1 MDALEISSF
10 LGELRKQKE
19 LKQKEVAEALQ
30 VSDKAISRWET
41 GRGIPDVDS
50 LQRLSDFYEVS
61 INEILAGRRI
71 EQNEIEKMADYNLKA
86 AVKRQF
92 FLKRKLSKAT
102 VVVILLL
109 ILLTAIPILLLSM
122 TYKVVSMSNVFC
134 VSGDNGTEA
143 LEEAFQVVEKLQEQ
157 DIDHIVSMR
166 TEQGV
171 QYIDITVIL
180 SERVQIGFDNA
191 EFNRMNGVQTME
203 YLKNLGDDYVDR
215 TIESLKEI
223 GFIK

>member
-1 MDALEISSF
+1 MDALEIGSF

-102 VVVILLL
+102 VAVILLL

>member
-1 MDALEISSF
+1 MDALEIGSF

-30 VSDKAISRWET
+30 VSDKAISSWET

>member
-1 MDALEISSF
+1 M
-10 LGELRKQKE
+10 
-19 LKQKEVAEALQ
+19 
-30 VSDKAISRWET
+30 
-41 GRGIPDVDS
+41 DS

-102 VVVILLL
+102 VAVILLL

>member
-1 MDALEISSF
+1 MDALEIGSF

>member
-1 MDALEISSF
+1 MDALEIGSF
-10 LGELRKQKE
+10 LSELRKQKE

-71 EQNEIEKMADYNLKA
+71 EKNEIEKTADDNLKE

-92 FLKRKLSKAT
+92 FMKRKLSKAK

-109 ILLTAIPILLLSM
+109 ILLAAIPILLLTT
-122 TYKVVSMSNVFC
+122 TYKVVSFSNVFC
-134 VSGDNGTEA
+134 VSGDNGMEA
-143 LEEAFQVVEKLQEQ
+143 LEEAFQIVDKLQEE
-157 DIDHIVSMR
+157 DIDYVVSMR

-171 QYIDITVIL
+171 QWIDITVIL
-180 SERVQIGFDNA
+180 PGRVQFGFDNA

-203 YLKNLGDDYVDR
+203 YLKNLGDDHVDSA
-215 TIESLKEI
+215 IESLKEI

>member
-1 MDALEISSF
+1 MDALEIGSF

-71 EQNEIEKMADYNLKA
+71 EKNEIEKMADYNLKA

-102 VVVILLL
+102 VAVVLLL
-109 ILLTAIPILLLSM
+109 ILLAAIPILLLTT
-122 TYKVVSMSNVFC
+122 TYKVVSFSNVFC
-134 VSGDNGTEA
+134 VSGDNGMEA
-143 LEEAFQVVEKLQEQ
+143 LEEAFQIVDKLQEE
-157 DIDHIVSMR
+157 DIDYVVSMR

-171 QYIDITVIL
+171 QLIDITVIL
-180 SERVQIGFDNA
+180 PGRVQFGFDNA
-191 EFNRMNGVQTME
+191 EFNRMNGVQTIE
-203 YLKNLGDDYVDR
+203 YLKNLGDDHVDS

>member
-1 MDALEISSF
+1 MDALEIGSF

-102 VVVILLL
+102 VAVILLL
-109 ILLTAIPILLLSM
+109 ILLAAIPILLLSM